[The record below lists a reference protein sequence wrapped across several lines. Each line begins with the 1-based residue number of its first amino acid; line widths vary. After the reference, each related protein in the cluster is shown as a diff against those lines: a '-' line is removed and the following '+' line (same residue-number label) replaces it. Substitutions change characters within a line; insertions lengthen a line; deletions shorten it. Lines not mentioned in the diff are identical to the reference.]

1 MANTAFFSSRSTRRP
16 TGVSYHRSEEAASP
30 SKREEAS
37 EGIADDRVEVGVS
50 LELAE
55 LGAPGAAEEVDAEGG
70 PQGVR
75 HVVLHLGIH
84 VEVPLVGA
92 SEDEQADPQRL
103 VPEEPGEP

>member
-1 MANTAFFSSRSTRRP
+1 MYSTIVP
-16 TGVSYHRSEEAASP
+16 HP
-30 SKREEAS
+30 LS
-37 EGIADDRVEVGVS
+37 EGIADDRVEVRVP

-75 HVVLHLGIH
+75 HVVLHLGVQ

-92 SEDEQADPQRL
+92 SQDEEAELQRL
-103 VPEEPGEP
+103 VPEELGEPPRYFPREFSTAAFRPDRSRRES